1 MDSQQPAGSTV
12 RAAGA
17 ARRLLGGCC
26 EVLCSQRPAQ
36 LAQHGTSS
44 QQAAL
49 GSRGGAGQHQIV
61 SQPDQGVSVLLYL
74 RNHGKH
80 VDRIDLS
87 GISDRTV
94 VPSFV
99 PAARCNVIACL
110 PCNTSF
116 LYPTF
121 PLSCSSAARRL
132 RIWACSCCPVAL
144 CWGLRVRQRSHSSSS
159 THARWSAVRR
169 PQHRQRRCRSGLMVW
184 STFSCNT

>member
-49 GSRGGAGQHQIV
+49 GSRGGAGRHQIV

-87 GISDRTV
+87 GICIIIIIKLHLASQVPCAKATIQPWYQNSTTRRWESIAAPQGLCRMWPRHNIHGAKTTAQNGCSRTA
-94 VPSFV
+94 PHMLLCSFET
-99 PAARCNVIACL
+99 NH
-110 PCNTSF
+110 
-116 LYPTF
+116 
-121 PLSCSSAARRL
+121 CS
-132 RIWACSCCPVAL
+132 RISKDL
-144 CWGLRVRQRSHSSSS
+144 
-159 THARWSAVRR
+159 WSAS
-169 PQHRQRRCRSGLMVW
+169 RSVAP
-184 STFSCNT
+184 NKHNA